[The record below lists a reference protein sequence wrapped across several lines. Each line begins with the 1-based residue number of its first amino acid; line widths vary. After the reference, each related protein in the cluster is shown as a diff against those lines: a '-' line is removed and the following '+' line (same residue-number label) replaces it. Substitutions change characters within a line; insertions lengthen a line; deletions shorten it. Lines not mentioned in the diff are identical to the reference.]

1 MTKTLSQKEPRN
13 CPPDLPDVQRVGRT
27 FLGSRTLPDLLDV
40 QRVGLV
46 SEALAEPKTSGCR
59 VSLEHCA
66 NLVWR
71 LGQGWQ
77 SYWQQVF

>member
-1 MTKTLSQKEPRN
+1 MEARPTF
-13 CPPDLPDVQRVGRT
+13 RT
-27 FLGSRTLPDLLDV
+27 SGGSGGHSSGARPSPDLLDV

-46 SEALAEPKTSGCR
+46 SEALTEPKTSGCR